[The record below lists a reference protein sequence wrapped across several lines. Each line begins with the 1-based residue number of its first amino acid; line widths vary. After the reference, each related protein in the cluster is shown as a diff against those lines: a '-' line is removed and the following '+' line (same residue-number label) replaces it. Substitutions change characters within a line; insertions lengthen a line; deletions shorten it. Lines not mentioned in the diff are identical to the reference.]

1 MQNKSLRFK
10 THMTPCAY
18 DTYVR
23 QSCFATVS
31 QMLYH
36 SLRVSIPTLFT
47 KKNVFVR
54 GYLGAATRGYRL
66 ALLQH
71 IK

>member
-1 MQNKSLRFK
+1 
-10 THMTPCAY
+10 MTPC

-23 QSCFATVS
+23 QSESCVATVS

-36 SLRVSIPTLFT
+36 GLRVSIPTLST
-47 KKNVFVR
+47 KKNVFVK
-54 GYLGAATRGYRL
+54 GYVGAATPGYSL
-66 ALLQH
+66 ALLLH